1 MARPK
6 ITGAQRDFT
15 SGELDVGAKRADD
28 AKPFLGGA
36 RQMSNYRILATR
48 VLNNRP
54 GKTAKFLATGRTEAV
69 LMKPGSVFYLNFDG
83 GTLNVFNSAGA
94 NVFTASGMPWTVAT
108 CQQVV
113 WDVYL
118 LNVYICFPGSRPQVL
133 TWDGVSA
140 WSLANY
146 VATIAGL
153 GQSRVPFY
161 RISPKSVTMQPST
174 AAIGAGAT
182 LTFSSPIAVPGM
194 VGTLMRYVDAQIL
207 ITGYTDPTHLVGNIQ
222 QKILDAWL
230 MGIGAVSGSIQVGDL
245 VIGATSGAKGI
256 VTNLIYS
263 GGGTSPPTQ
272 GAAPVE
278 IEVQYIVPGK
288 FFGTGIPGV
297 FGAPELL
304 VGPYGAVQITSLP
317 NGLPP
322 QAISLWDDEV
332 MNDFRGWPSGVR
344 VDQNRVIFYN
354 FPSVPNGISWSA
366 IGSPFDLYVD
376 QQIPT
381 ADGGMFELAPGK
393 AQVLY
398 VEPGAEGN
406 EYIFTTI
413 GIYYVPISINNP
425 LKPGSVAFN
434 LISRDG
440 CANVQPRLLQ
450 EELIFINAGNLR
462 PMVVAAT
469 GSYSRPYET
478 REVGDLAT
486 HLFTGPV
493 CIAAPTADSFFPER
507 YAYILNADGSIVVG
521 FYRLQNGLLV
531 GNAGWIPW
539 TGAGKP
545 SWVSARLSEV
555 LFTNVYNVAGGS
567 GPVSVVET
575 LDSFAILDCN
585 LPVNNPPAVLAPPGG
600 KGPLWFMPGVTV
612 TLIDNGTVFMGTY
625 QIDANGFIVPQFTGG
640 ENLNSPNLMAGQA
653 WTSVLEP
660 FVPMAPAGEARKQRM
675 VKRRAVRV
683 TAWTVH
689 NTGFVFARLFGGP
702 LTPTSPALGTIM
714 NIRRI
719 TAYNMGDDATQPA
732 PMREQTYDYFPLGL
746 SWDARVAI
754 IKDTPGP
761 FTLVELGIE
770 ATV

>member
-28 AKPFLGGA
+28 AKPFAAGA

-69 LMKPGSVFYLNFDG
+69 LMKAGSIFYLNFDG
-83 GTLNVFNSAGA
+83 GTLNVFNPAGA
-94 NVFTASGMPWTVAT
+94 QVFTVSGMPWTVAT
-108 CQQVV
+108 AQQII

-118 LNVYICFPGSRPQVL
+118 LNVYICFPGAQPQVL
-133 TWDGVSA
+133 TWDGVST
-140 WSLANY
+140 WTLANY
-146 VATIAGL
+146 QVTIGGNNQA
-153 GQSRVPFY
+153 RTPFY
-161 RISPKSVTMQPST
+161 RISPKNVTMLPSDYKLGSN
-174 AAIGAGAT
+174 IT
-182 LTFSSPIAVPGM
+182 LTFSSPVAVPGM
-194 VGTLMRYVDAQIL
+194 VGTRMRYIDAQIL
-207 ITGYTDPTHLVGNIQ
+207 ITGFTDSTHLTGTVEQ
-222 QKILDAWL
+222 QLLQGEDF
-230 MGIGAVSGSIQVGDL
+230 GIGGIAGSLSVGDL

-256 VTNLIYS
+256 VCS
-263 GGGTSPPTQ
+263 FAP
-272 GAAPVE
+272 AAPATPTSM
-278 IEVQYIVPGK
+278 IIQTIVPGK
-288 FFGTGIPGV
+288 FFVNGEV
-297 FGAPELL
+297 A
-304 VGPYGAVQITSLP
+304 VGPYGAVSITSP
-317 NGLPP
+317 GSGFPP

-332 MNDFRGWPSGVR
+332 MNNFRGWPSGVR
-344 VDQNRVIFYN
+344 IDQNRLIFYN

-376 QQIPT
+376 QQVPT

-406 EYIFTTI
+406 EFCFTTI
-413 GIYYVPISINNP
+413 GVYYIPISVTNP

-434 LISRDG
+434 LVSRDG
-440 CANVQPRLLQ
+440 AANVQPRLLQ

-493 CIAAPTADSFFPER
+493 AIAAPSADSIFPER

-521 FYRLQNGLLV
+521 LYKLQNGQLV

-539 TGAGKP
+539 TGAGQP
-545 SWVSARLSEV
+545 SWVAARQAEI
-555 LFTNVYNVAGGS
+555 LFTNVYNVVGGS
-567 GPVSVVET
+567 GPVSIVEA
-575 LDSFAILDCN
+575 LDPFAILDCN
-585 LPVNNPPAVLAPPGG
+585 LRVNNAPAALAPPGG
-600 KGPLWFMPGVTV
+600 KGPLWFMPGITV

-625 QIDANGFIVPQFTGG
+625 QIDANGFIVPQFHGG
-640 ENLNSPNLMAGQA
+640 ENLNSANLMAGQP

-660 FVPMAPAGEARKQRM
+660 FIPMAPPGEAKKQRM
-675 VKRRAVRV
+675 VKRRTVRV

-702 LTPTSPALGTIM
+702 LTQTSPALGTIM

-719 TAYNMGDDATQPA
+719 TAYNIGDDATQPA